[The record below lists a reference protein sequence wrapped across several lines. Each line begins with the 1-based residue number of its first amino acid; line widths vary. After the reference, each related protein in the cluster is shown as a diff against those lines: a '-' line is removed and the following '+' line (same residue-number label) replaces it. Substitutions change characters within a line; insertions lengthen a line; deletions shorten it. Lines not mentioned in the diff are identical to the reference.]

1 MAYSPTPTSPTTAS
15 GIAIPGS
22 SSQARARS
30 LTPPGGPNGP
40 SLSKRDKRRSALQE
54 RLQDLTASF
63 SQNRDTQFRQQL
75 HALQCDMTLINNA
88 DPYAPGPL
96 PDSAEE
102 IARLIETT
110 VGGGKFGREMASLS
124 GMWYSR
130 FVQEI
135 NEVKEDKDAELVM
148 LVVYYLP
155 FPPFLA

>member
-1 MAYSPTPTSPTTAS
+1 
-15 GIAIPGS
+15 
-22 SSQARARS
+22 
-30 LTPPGGPNGP
+30 
-40 SLSKRDKRRSALQE
+40 
-54 RLQDLTASF
+54 
-63 SQNRDTQFRQQL
+63 
-75 HALQCDMTLINNA
+75 MTLINNA